1 MSHGHWWKQACR
13 RPDAAIE
20 RAALARQALL
30 TKPAGSLGQL
40 ETLAVTLAA
49 LQGREAPSAERV
61 AITVFAAD
69 HGIAARGVSAFPQAV
84 TQQMIANFADGGAAI
99 SVLARALNARLEVV
113 DVGSVNEGPVPAG
126 VVDARVAAGTADFSQ
141 GPAMTAAQL
150 EQALDAGRAAIARAG
165 QVDLFIAGDMGIA
178 NTSAATALAC
188 ALLDALPQMLV
199 GPGTGLDA
207 AGVGRKAA
215 VIAEAL
221 ALHAAHLRSPDAV
234 LARLGSFEIAA
245 IAGSYIACAQAGVP
259 VLVDGFIA
267 SSAALCAIHLN
278 HAVRPW
284 LLFAHRSAEPGH
296 ARMLAAMAACP
307 LIDLD
312 LRLGEASGAAVA
324 VPLLRLACLLHN
336 EMATF
341 ASAGVA
347 GKDAC

>member
-1 MSHGHWWKQACR
+1 MSHAHWWKQACR

-20 RAALARQALL
+20 KAALARQGQL
-30 TKPAGSLGQL
+30 TKPAGSLGLL
-40 ETLAVTLAA
+40 EMLAVQLAA
-49 LQGREAPSAERV
+49 LQGRAAPSAERV

-69 HGIAARGVSAFPQAV
+69 HGIAARGVSAFPQLV
-84 TQQMIANFADGGAAI
+84 TQQMIGNFAHGGAAI
-99 SVLARALNARLEVV
+99 SVLARALGARLEVV
-113 DVGSVNEGPVPAG
+113 DVGSMNEGAVPAG
-126 VVDARVAAGTADFSQ
+126 VVDARVAAGTADFSH
-141 GPAMTAAQL
+141 GPAMSTAQL
-150 EQALDAGRAAIARAG
+150 EQALDAGRAAVTRAG
-165 QVDLFIAGDMGIA
+165 QIDLFIAGDMGIA

-188 ALLDALPQMLV
+188 ALLDALPQALV

-207 AGVGRKAA
+207 AGVGRKTA

-221 ALHAAHLRSPDAV
+221 ALHAAHLRSPEAV
-234 LARLGSFEIAA
+234 LARLGGFEIAA
-245 IAGSYIACAQAGVP
+245 IAGSYIACAQAGIP

-278 HAVRPW
+278 RAVRPW

-296 ARMLAAMAACP
+296 ARMLAALDAEP
-307 LIDLD
+307 LIDLG

-324 VPLLRLACLLHN
+324 VPLLRLACALHN

>member
-1 MSHGHWWKQACR
+1 MSHAHWWKQACR

-20 RAALARQALL
+20 KAALARQGQL
-30 TKPAGSLGQL
+30 TKPAGSLGLL
-40 ETLAVTLAA
+40 EMLAVQLAA
-49 LQGREAPSAERV
+49 LQGRAAPSAERV

-69 HGIAARGVSAFPQAV
+69 HGIAARGVSAFPQLV
-84 TQQMIANFADGGAAI
+84 TQQMIGNFAHGGAAI
-99 SVLARALNARLEVV
+99 SVLARALGARLEVV
-113 DVGSVNEGPVPAG
+113 DVGSMNEGAVPAG
-126 VVDARVAAGTADFSQ
+126 VVDARVAAGTADFSH
-141 GPAMTAAQL
+141 GPAMSTAQL
-150 EQALDAGRAAIARAG
+150 ELALDAGRAAVTRAG
-165 QVDLFIAGDMGIA
+165 QIDLFIAGDMGIA

-188 ALLDALPQMLV
+188 ALLDALPQALV

-207 AGVGRKAA
+207 AGVGRKTA

-221 ALHAAHLRSPDAV
+221 ALHAAHLGSPEAV
-234 LARLGSFEIAA
+234 LARLGGFEIAA
-245 IAGSYIACAQAGVP
+245 IAGSYIACAQAGIP

-278 HAVRPW
+278 RAVRPW

-296 ARMLAAMAACP
+296 ARMLAALDAEP
-307 LIDLD
+307 LIDLG

-324 VPLLRLACLLHN
+324 VPLLRLACALHN